1 MQEKLSFK
9 KGSRGRTIFVIFN
22 YLFLAFCMVIM
33 IVPIWKVVVDSVDP
47 TSTYGINLIPK
58 QVSFAA
64 YKYILTDDSLL
75 RPFIVSII
83 TTVLGTLVGLTIT
96 TLGAYVI
103 IQEEMPGRKL
113 FVSLIMFTML
123 FNGGLIPTYMVIKD
137 LHLLDS
143 IWAVILPL
151 SLNAYNIIL
160 MKSFFESL
168 PASLFEAAEIDGCTP
183 IGTFLKIVLPLSK
196 PALASVGL
204 FIAVAFWN
212 DFFHFQIYINDP
224 RWLNF
229 QVKVR
234 DMILNDTLIG
244 TPTSAGMQA
253 EMLKSAAIVAVIVP
267 FMAIYPF
274 LQRYFVQGVTLGAVK
289 E

>member
-1 MQEKLSFK
+1 MSFK
-9 KGSRGRTIFVIFN
+9 KGHRGRTIFVMAN
-22 YLFLAFCMVIM
+22 YMLLCLVMIMM
-33 IVPIWKVVVDSVDP
+33 IVPILKVLVDSVDP
-47 TSTYGINLIPK
+47 TSTYGLNLIPK
-58 QVSFAA
+58 EVSFAA
-64 YKYILTDDSLL
+64 YKYIITNATLY
-75 RPFIVSII
+75 RPFLVSII
-83 TTVLGTLVGLTIT
+83 TTIMGTGVGLIIT

-103 IQEEMPGRKL
+103 IQEEMPGRKV

-137 LHLLDS
+137 LKLLNS
-143 IWAVILPL
+143 VWAVILPL
-151 SLNAYNIIL
+151 SFNAYNIIL

-168 PASLFEAAEIDGCTP
+168 PTSLFEAAEIDGCTP
-183 IGTFLKIVLPLSK
+183 IGTFFKIVLPLSK

-224 RWLNF
+224 KWLNF
-229 QVKVR
+229 QIKVR
-234 DMILNDTLIG
+234 DMILNDSLIG

-253 EMLKSAAIVAVIVP
+253 EMLKSAAIIVVILP
-267 FMAIYPF
+267 FMIIYPF

>member
-1 MQEKLSFK
+1 MNEKLSFK
-9 KGSRGRTIFVIFN
+9 KGYRGRAAFVVLN
-22 YLFLAFCMVIM
+22 YFLLTVVM
-33 IVPIWKVVVDSVDP
+33 ITMIIPIWKVVVDSVDP
-47 TSTYGINLIPK
+47 SSTYGLNLIPK

-64 YKYILTDDSLL
+64 YKYILTNDTLL
-75 RPFIVSII
+75 RPFIVSVI
-83 TTVLGTLVGLTIT
+83 TTTVGTLVGLTIT

-137 LHLLDS
+137 LRLLDS
-143 IWAVILPL
+143 MWAVILPL
-151 SLNAYNIIL
+151 SINAYNIIL

-168 PASLFEAAEIDGCTP
+168 PVSLFEAAEIDGCTP
-183 IGTFLKIVLPLSK
+183 IGTFFRIVLPLSK

-253 EMLKSAAIVAVIVP
+253 EMLKSAAIVVVILP
-267 FMAIYPF
+267 FMVIYPF

>member
-1 MQEKLSFK
+1 MKEKISFK
-9 KGSRGRTIFVIFN
+9 KGHRGRSIFVMAN
-22 YLFLAFCMVIM
+22 YTLLCLVMIMM
-33 IVPIWKVVVDSVDP
+33 IVPILKVLVDSVDP
-47 TSTYGINLIPK
+47 TSTYGLNLIPK
-58 QVSFAA
+58 EVSFAA
-64 YKYILTDDSLL
+64 YKYIITNATLY
-75 RPFIVSII
+75 RPFLVSII
-83 TTVLGTLVGLTIT
+83 TTIMGTGVGLIIT

-103 IQEEMPGRKL
+103 IQEEMPGRKV

-137 LHLLDS
+137 LKLLNS
-143 IWAVILPL
+143 VWAVILPL
-151 SLNAYNIIL
+151 SFNAYNIIL

-168 PASLFEAAEIDGCTP
+168 PTSLFEAAEIDGCTP
-183 IGTFLKIVLPLSK
+183 IGTFFRIVLPLSK

-224 RWLNF
+224 KWLNF
-229 QVKVR
+229 QIKVR
-234 DMILNDTLIG
+234 DMILNDSLIG

-253 EMLKSAAIVAVIVP
+253 EMLKSAAIIVVILP
-267 FMAIYPF
+267 FMIIYPF